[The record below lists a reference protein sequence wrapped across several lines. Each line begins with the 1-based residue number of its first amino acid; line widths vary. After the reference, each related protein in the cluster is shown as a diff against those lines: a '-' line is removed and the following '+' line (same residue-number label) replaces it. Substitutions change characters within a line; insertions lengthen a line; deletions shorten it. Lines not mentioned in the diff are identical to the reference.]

1 MRNQKDEMIAS
12 LKELLEDK
20 TGALDAAVAE
30 REALEE
36 QMKAEAAC
44 HLASSAEVSLLV
56 IVIRQ

>member
-1 MRNQKDEMIAS
+1 MIAS
-12 LKELLEDK
+12 LKELLEEK